1 MDYAPPVFNFDQL
14 VEGDIESDLPSDEID
29 QVEESVVTEADDRVL
44 EDAIEEPSDPSIKED
59 SV

>member
-1 MDYAPPVFNFDQL
+1 MGLEDA
-14 VEGDIESDLPSDEID
+14 IEE
-29 QVEESVVTEADDRVL
+29 QVVTEADDVVL